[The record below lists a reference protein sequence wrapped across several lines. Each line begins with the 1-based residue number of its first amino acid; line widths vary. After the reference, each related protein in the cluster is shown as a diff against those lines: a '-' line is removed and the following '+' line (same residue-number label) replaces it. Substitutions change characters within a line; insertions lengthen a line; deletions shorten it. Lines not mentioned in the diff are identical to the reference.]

1 MQTKLTEAVC
11 ANINNKMH
19 FYLPKVKMMMDE
31 YKTFKEKVEMKMK
44 ELLHPKEEKHND
56 FDPT

>member
-11 ANINNKMH
+11 HNINNKMH

-31 YKTFKEKVEMKMK
+31 YKLFKEKVEMKMK
-44 ELLHPKEEKHND
+44 EWL
-56 FDPT
+56 T